1 MKIDRYTKVV
11 LTIIAV
17 GIIGLN
23 VHFFKDDFIKEAHAG
38 YEFHTHKHVKWH
50 EHYSSEIT
58 DFLDRVQ
65 KIVTLDCVSETTKHY
80 TKEGYYISCEKP

>member
-23 VHFFKDDFIKEAHAG
+23 IHFFKDDFVKEAHAG
-38 YEFHTHKHVKWH
+38 FGEHLHHHTQIALFDYYVEKI
-50 EHYSSEIT
+50 IT
-58 DFLDRVQ
+58 DCRSIGNGMKLR
-65 KIVTLDCVSETTKHY
+65 C
-80 TKEGYYISCEKP
+80 

>member
-17 GIIGLN
+17 GVIGLN

-38 YEFHTHKHVKWH
+38 FGDHLHTYKQIPLFEYKVKKI
-50 EHYSSEIT
+50 IT
-58 DFLDRVQ
+58 DCKSIGDGMKLRCTFN
-65 KIVTLDCVSETTKHY
+65 S
-80 TKEGYYISCEKP
+80 S

>member
-23 VHFFKDDFIKEAHAG
+23 VHFFKDDFIKEAHAVDS
-38 YEFHTHKHVKWH
+38 HS
-50 EHYSSEIT
+50 HYPVDIKNFNTLVQTTIQGECVINEKIT
-58 DFLDRVQ
+58 YD
-65 KIVTLDCVSETTKHY
+65 
-80 TKEGYYISCEKP
+80 GYYIRCFQGNLSTN

>member
-23 VHFFKDDFIKEAHAG
+23 VHFFKDDFVKEAHAVDS
-38 YEFHTHKHVKWH
+38 HKHQPYQIYYFESAV
-50 EHYSSEIT
+50 E
-58 DFLDRVQ
+58 D
-65 KIVTLDCVSETTKHY
+65 IVEDCKSRGQ
-80 TKEGYYISCEKP
+80 GYRIRC

>member
-38 YEFHTHKHVKWH
+38 FEWH
-50 EHYSSEIT
+50 RHNPYNIKG
-58 DFLDRVQ
+58 LQIRVED
-65 KIVTLDCVSETTKHY
+65 IIEDCKSRGAGK
-80 TKEGYYISCEKP
+80 YISC